1 MAFLP
6 VSPWS
11 VGNDLKCLLTDGSL
25 IPFQRLAELLKSKK
39 PGDLQEA
46 NRLIKNMVKEV
57 CENQKWLLFSDQ
69 YVIAVFERHLT
80 QNDGDPFLKQELL
93 HTGCITN
100 EKHTNAKLFQ
110 SAIITPASTWFFWQ
124 KYGRINFWKSF
135 EWKLWRFWIHPKTF
149 RVSFQNFAE
158 IYREI
163 ELKNGRVSPP
173 RCRV

>member
-39 PGDLQEA
+39 PEDLQEA

-57 CENQKWLLFSDQ
+57 CESQKWLLYSDQ
-69 YVIAVFERHLT
+69 YVIAIFERHLT

-93 HTGCITN
+93 HTGCVTN

-110 SAIITPASTWFFWQ
+110 SAIITPASTWIFDRNMQNKFL
-124 KYGRINFWKSF
+124 KKFWKETLKVLDLPQDLQSF
-135 EWKLWRFWIHPKTF
+135 LLKL
-149 RVSFQNFAE
+149 FQKS
-158 IYREI
+158 I
-163 ELKNGRVSPP
+163 GR
-173 RCRV
+173 

>member
-39 PGDLQEA
+39 PEDLQEA

-57 CENQKWLLFSDQ
+57 CESQKWLLYADQ

-110 SAIITPASTWFFWQ
+110 SAIITPASTWFFDRNMTEYIS
-124 KYGRINFWKSF
+124 KKVLNGNSEGFGYTTRPSEVPF
-135 EWKLWRFWIHPKTF
+135 KTF
-149 RVSFQNFAE
+149 QKF
-158 IYREI
+158 I
-163 ELKNGRVSPP
+163 GR
-173 RCRV
+173 

>member
-39 PGDLQEA
+39 PEDLQEA

-57 CENQKWLLFSDQ
+57 CESQKWLLYSDQ
-69 YVIAVFERHLT
+69 YVIAIFERHLT

-93 HTGCITN
+93 HTGCVTN

-110 SAIITPASTWFFWQ
+110 SAIITPASTWIFDRNMQNKFL
-124 KYGRINFWKSF
+124 KKFWKETLKVLDTPQDLQSF
-135 EWKLWRFWIHPKTF
+135 LLKLLQKSI
-149 RVSFQNFAE
+149 
-158 IYREI
+158 
-163 ELKNGRVSPP
+163 GR
-173 RCRV
+173 